1 MSGIVRIFL
10 DTETTGLSTVKGDHH
25 GAHRIVEIGCI
36 KTVDGVVV
44 EKFHTYINPERE
56 VPEGA
61 AQIHGLQWSFL
72 RQYPTF
78 SKIYQNFLDFLGDC
92 VLVIHN
98 ARFDTTFLN
107 WELAQLS
114 LPELNNPVEDT
125 LVLARKKFP
134 GSPAS
139 LDALCRRFRI
149 SLAER
154 TYHGALL
161 DAELLRSVYQ
171 AMCTE
176 QNAFDFRDP
185 LAAWGEDPTLMQ
197 FHTRQRLERT
207 FTISSEEAV
216 LHAEAL
222 LRVKKKD

>member
-1 MSGIVRIFL
+1 MSSIVRIFL
-10 DTETTGLSTVKGDHH
+10 DTETTGLSTLKGDSY
-25 GAHRIVEIGCI
+25 GAHRIVEIGCV
-36 KTVDGVVV
+36 KTVNGVVV
-44 EKFHTYINPERE
+44 DKFHAYLNPERE
-56 VPEGA
+56 VPEGSKE
-61 AQIHGLQWSFL
+61 IHGLSWSFL

-78 SKIYQNFLDFLGDC
+78 CKIYKNFLNFIGQQ

-107 WELAQLS
+107 WELAQVSQQELS
-114 LPELNNPVEDT
+114 NPVEDT

-161 DAELLRSVYQ
+161 DAELLCSVYQ
-171 AMCTE
+171 ELCKE
-176 QNAFDFRDP
+176 QNVFEFRD
-185 LAAWGEDPTLMQ
+185 LIETQEGSLERYASLG
-197 FHTRQRLERT
+197 TRQERQ
-207 FTISSEEAV
+207 FSISSQEVLMHEEAMDR
-216 LHAEAL
+216 LK
-222 LRVKKKD
+222 R

>member
-10 DTETTGLSTVKGDHH
+10 DTETTGLSTVKGDSY

-36 KTVDGVVV
+36 KTLDGVIVD
-44 EKFHTYINPERE
+44 KFHTYINPERE

-61 AQIHGLQWSFL
+61 AQIHGLTWSFL

-78 SKIYQNFLDFLGDC
+78 SKIYQSFLNFVEQR

-107 WELAQLS
+107 WELSRLS
-114 LPELNNPVEDT
+114 VPELLNPVEDT

-161 DAELLRSVYQ
+161 DAELLRAVYHE
-171 AMCTE
+171 MYKE
-176 QNAFDFRDP
+176 QNSFDFREALDV
-185 LAAWGEDPTLMQ
+185 GVYEEFSGRSYTS
-197 FHTRQRLERT
+197 TRQSRKFNIT
-207 FTISSEEAV
+207 SEEYSIHEEV
-216 LHAEAL
+216 MNRL
-222 LRVKKKD
+222 KN

>member
-1 MSGIVRIFL
+1 MSGVVRIFL

-25 GAHRIVEIGCI
+25 GSHRIVEIGCI

-44 EKFHTYINPERE
+44 DKFQTYLNPERE

-78 SKIYQNFLDFLGDC
+78 SKIYQCFLDFVEDR

-114 LPELNNPVEDT
+114 APELQNPVEDT

-149 SLAER
+149 SLVER
-154 TYHGALL
+154 AYHGALL
-161 DAELLRSVYQ
+161 DAELLRGVYQ

-176 QNAFDFRDP
+176 QNTFDFRDP
-185 LAAWGEDPTLMQ
+185 LGAWGGDSALSQYASEKRPE
-197 FHTRQRLERT
+197 RL
-207 FTISSEEAV
+207 FSISPEEAM
-216 LHAEAL
+216 LHADAL
-222 LRVKKKD
+222 LRLKQKE